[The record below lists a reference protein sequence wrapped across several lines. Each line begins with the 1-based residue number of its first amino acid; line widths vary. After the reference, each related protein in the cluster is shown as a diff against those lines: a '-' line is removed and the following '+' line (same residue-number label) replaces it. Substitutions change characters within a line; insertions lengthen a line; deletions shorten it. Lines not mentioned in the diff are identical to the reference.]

1 MNPEKTGALIAAL
14 RRERGLTQRE
24 LAARLL
30 VSDRTVSKWERGAG
44 LPDVSL
50 LGEVAEVFG
59 VSIEV
64 LLGGEL
70 TASEETGGNMKKAK
84 YLVCPTC
91 GALNV
96 VCGGAELTCCGKR
109 LVACAPRKA
118 ADGEKLQVE
127 QVEDEWFISSG
138 HPMTKDHHISFVAL
152 VTGQKI
158 TLLKQ
163 YPEWNLEV
171 RLPRR
176 ERGML
181 LWHCTQHGLFYQY
194 I

>member
-1 MNPEKTGALIAAL
+1 MNPEKTGALIASL

-70 TASEETGGNMKKAK
+70 TTSEETGGNMKKAK

-91 GALNV
+91 GAMNV

-109 LVACAPRKA
+109 LVPGTPKKA
-118 ADGEKLQVE
+118 ADDEKLLVE
-127 QVEDEWFISSG
+127 QVEDEWFISSW
-138 HPMTKDHHISFVAL
+138 HPMTKDHYISFVAL

-158 TLLKQ
+158 ILLNQ

>member
-1 MNPEKTGALIAAL
+1 MNPEKTGALIASL

-70 TASEETGGNMKKAK
+70 TTSEETGGNMKKAK

-91 GALNV
+91 GAMNV

-109 LVACAPRKA
+109 LVPCTPKKA
-118 ADGEKLQVE
+118 ADDEKLLVE
-127 QVEDEWFISSG
+127 QVEDEWFISSW
-138 HPMTKDHHISFVAL
+138 HPMTKDHYISFVAL